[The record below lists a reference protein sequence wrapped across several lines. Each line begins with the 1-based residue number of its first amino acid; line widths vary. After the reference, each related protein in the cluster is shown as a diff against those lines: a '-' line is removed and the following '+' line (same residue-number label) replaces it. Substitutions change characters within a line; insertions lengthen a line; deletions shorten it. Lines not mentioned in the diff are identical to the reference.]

1 MKLKFLVP
9 LLLLSLGIAFQGKLK
24 INYVSPL
31 SSVALFS
38 TKEYKVYNTSPF
50 LSRKHFLLQ
59 SIIGSSALLFQSGA
73 ANSDEGLQSYLYT
86 ILRVREAT
94 QQETRLI
101 SSGKFKDVQRA
112 NVKLAVNFM
121 LENYRFSDNLLRAS
135 ALLDGNKRI
144 LATEV
149 GQSAAQS
156 LYTILEYFDS
166 ADVQNIKVG
175 QMKDDFGGAKEKF
188 VLKGLET

>member
-1 MKLKFLVP
+1 M
-9 LLLLSLGIAFQGKLK
+9 
-24 INYVSPL
+24 
-31 SSVALFS
+31 
-38 TKEYKVYNTSPF
+38 
-50 LSRKHFLLQ
+50 R
-59 SIIGSSALLFQSGA
+59 LLFF
-73 ANSDEGLQSYLYT
+73 
-86 ILRVREAT
+86 IAT

-101 SSGKFKDVQRA
+101 LSGKFKDVQRA

-188 VLKGLET
+188 VLKVKYLYKTSSCNLYLYVL